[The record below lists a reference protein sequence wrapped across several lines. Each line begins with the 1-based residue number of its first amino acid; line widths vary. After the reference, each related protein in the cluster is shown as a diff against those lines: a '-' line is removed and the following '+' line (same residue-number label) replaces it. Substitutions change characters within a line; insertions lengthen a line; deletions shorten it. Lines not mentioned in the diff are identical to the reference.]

1 MTKAI
6 EGIVADNRAGA
17 PHTAAEGRG
26 ETRTR
31 AQQGAGLP
39 TAQIITLP
47 DLHAAPDGDAGERSS
62 SIEAPILRDWN
73 PLHQI
78 KAKLQVCVGE
88 ATISVGELL
97 GAKEN
102 QVLRL
107 DRSFDQPVD
116 LTIEGKVVARGQL
129 VAVDGHFAVRI
140 TELPVALGLAS
151 GT

>member
-1 MTKAI
+1 MTKAL
-6 EGIVADNRAGA
+6 EGIVADNRTGA
-17 PHTAAEGRG
+17 ANTAAEGRG
-26 ETRTR
+26 ELRTR
-31 AQQGAGLP
+31 PQQASGLP
-39 TAQIITLP
+39 TAQIIALP
-47 DLHAAPDGDAGERSS
+47 DLHADSEGAANHAA
-62 SIEAPILRDWN
+62 EAPILKDWN

-97 GAKEN
+97 SAKEH

-107 DRSFDQPVD
+107 DRTFDQPVD

-151 GT
+151 GS

>member
-1 MTKAI
+1 MTKAL
-6 EGIVADNRAGA
+6 EGIVADNRTGA
-17 PHTAAEGRG
+17 ANTAAEGRG
-26 ETRTR
+26 ELRTR
-31 AQQGAGLP
+31 PQQASGLP
-39 TAQIITLP
+39 TAQIIALP
-47 DLHAAPDGDAGERSS
+47 DLHVGSEGNAANHAADAS
-62 SIEAPILRDWN
+62 ILRDWN

-97 GAKEN
+97 GAKEH

-107 DRSFDQPVD
+107 DRGFDQPVD

-151 GT
+151 GS